1 MDRRAFLGT
10 LALLAAPRAI
20 EAQQAGKI
28 YRIGV
33 ISSGGPEQERVLQAA
48 LRERLRERG
57 WVEGQNVLVEWR
69 YAEGQYE

>member
-33 ISSGGPEQERVLQAA
+33 ISSGGPEQERSPPGSVARA
-48 LRERLRERG
+48 PP
-57 WVEGQNVLVEWR
+57 
-69 YAEGQYE
+69 